1 MPFTAFALALTLAFT
16 IALTIAFTLTTLR
29 PHPHP
34 HLTRTASP
42 CPSIP
47 PLQLVKL
54 TEAGLCGAS
63 SKHFVH
69 EKCKVDLLSG
79 GGSSDGA
86 KVEAEMEVEVED
98 VAKVEGPRG
107 AMSKVR
113 CPRCVS
119 LREALHKGAGAPR
132 AQAAAVPPISATQHR
147 LLPNVPPPSLSPT
160 RHQPYQPFLY
170 TAPLFSTGPAYKN
183 PFDEPKQE
191 PKEEEPKAEPKAEVK
206 PEAEV
211 KAEADVPR

>member
-69 EKCKVDLLSG
+69 EKCKVELLSG

-98 VAKVEGPRG
+98 VAKVEAPRG

-147 LLPNVPPPSLSPT
+147 YPTYHHSVFTYSSLTLPTIP
-160 RHQPYQPFLY
+160 LY
-170 TAPLFSTGPAYKN
+170 RTFISYRTGL
-183 PFDEPKQE
+183 QE
-191 PKEEEPKAEPKAEVK
+191 PFRRTQAGA
-206 PEAEV
+206 
-211 KAEADVPR
+211 

>member
-98 VAKVEGPRG
+98 VAKVEAPRG

-147 LLPNVPPPSLSPT
+147 YPTYHHPVCHLLVTNLTNHSFTPHLYFLQDRLTRTLSTSPSRSLRRRSPKLSL
-160 RHQPYQPFLY
+160 R
-170 TAPLFSTGPAYKN
+170 
-183 PFDEPKQE
+183 
-191 PKEEEPKAEPKAEVK
+191 
-206 PEAEV
+206 
-211 KAEADVPR
+211 RR